1 MTATYD
7 CIATTNGT
15 GSSATV
21 TFSNIPQTYT
31 DLILIARPDQPN
43 DGECDMWIRV
53 GNGSVDTGSN
63 YSGTFLNGNGTT
75 AASRTETNVSK
86 WRAEYYGYP
95 ATTIGNTNNII
106 QFMNYSNTTTYKTAL
121 IRANSAATG
130 LDAIV
135 QLWASTSAIDTISL
149 NLSTLGFS
157 GTQRNFSANT
167 TFTLYGIKAE

>member
-1 MTATYD
+1 MPITYEP
-7 CIATTNGT
+7 IATTNGT

-31 DLILIARPDQPN
+31 DLILIARPDQPKS
-43 DGECDMWIRV
+43 GECDMWIRV

-63 YSGTFLNGNGTT
+63 YSGTFLNGNGTS
-75 AASRTETNVSK
+75 AASRRETSVSK

-130 LDAIV
+130 VDAIV
-135 QLWASTSAIDTISL
+135 QLWRSTSAINTISL

-157 GTQRNFSANT
+157 GTERNFSANT
-167 TFTLYGIKAE
+167 TFTLYGIKAA